1 MKLYAHSCEDQPF
14 ENWQPLDIHA
24 ANVARLAAGFAA
36 SFQSSEWAAAAGWL
50 HDIGKATDTFQAFL
64 RWENSL
70 RDDWTRQHY
79 QGRSEHAWAG
89 ACYVEQRLSKPKIP
103 LGRPLAYV
111 LDGHHG
117 GLADWSTADAGITA
131 LRYHLSEKTSWLAN
145 LPMPEWATSVAM
157 PARLPPFVKS
167 HNVALWIRMLFSCLV
182 DGDFLDTELFMDAAK
197 ATHRPIFD
205 TLDVLKTRLDTHMN
219 QLMAKA
225 PDTHVNRLRASILTM
240 CKTKAA
246 HASGLFS
253 LTVPTGGG
261 KTLASLAFALD
272 HAIRYG
278 KSRIIY
284 VIPYTSIIEQT
295 ADVFRSAVGSDNII
309 EHHSNLA
316 PEKDD
321 LRSRLAAENW
331 DAPLVVTT
339 NVQFFES
346 LFAAHPSRCRKLHNI
361 ANSVVILDEAQLVP
375 PEYLEPIQD
384 LLLDLTRNYGSTVVI
399 STATQPAFQRLTPC
413 VEMIDDPPSLFDT
426 LRRVA
431 VEMPP
436 DVHEPISWE
445 GLATDL
451 LCNESVLCV
460 VNRRSHARQLLALLP
475 PDTFHLSAQMCGAHR
490 AKVIAEIKG
499 RLKAGEPTRVVS
511 TQLVEAG
518 VDLDF
523 PVVYRALAGFDAIAQ
538 ASGRCNREGR
548 LSGLGRVIVFVP
560 PEASPPGT
568 LLKAEQ
574 TTMELLASGLTDPL
588 DPAVFPK
595 FFGLFFASLND
606 TGKSISE
613 LLKPDTSELGI
624 AFRSVEREF
633 RIVKD
638 DGQQPVIVLY
648 GDCAKW
654 LAQLRVIGP
663 TRENMRRLQRFTVN
677 LPKYVTTRMRES
689 GRIEVIG
696 EEFWAL
702 TSEKWYDSR
711 IGVRTDDLCSP
722 SDFMVMERR

>member
-1 MKLYAHSCEDQPF
+1 VYAAP
-14 ENWQPLDIHA
+14 
-24 ANVARLAAGFAA
+24 
-36 SFQSSEWAAAAGWL
+36 FQSSEWAAAAGIL
-50 HDIGKATDTFQAFL
+50 HDIGKASDSFQAYL
-64 RWENSL
+64 RWENGL
-70 RDDWTRQHY
+70 CDEWTKKNY

-89 ACYVEQRLSKPKIP
+89 ACHAEKRLSKSRLP
-103 LGRPLAYV
+103 LGRPLAYA

-117 GLADWSTADAGITA
+117 GLADWHTADAGQTA
-131 LRYHLSEKTSWLAN
+131 LKYHLSEKTPWLAD
-145 LPMPEWATSVAM
+145 LPIPEWANIVDFPS
-157 PARLPPFVKS
+157 RLPPFVKAD
-167 HNVALWIRMLFSCLV
+167 NVALWIRMLFSCLV
-182 DGDFLDTELFMDAAK
+182 DADFLDTEAFMDNARANQ
-197 ATHRPIFD
+197 RPSFD
-205 TLDVLKTRLDTHMN
+205 TLDVLKTRLDSHMK
-219 QLMAKA
+219 QLMAGVEKENT
-225 PDTHVNRLRASILTM
+225 PVNRLRASILTM
-240 CKTKAA
+240 CRIKAA
-246 HASGLFS
+246 HATGLFS

-272 HAIRYG
+272 HAICHG

-295 ADVFRSAVGSDNII
+295 ADVFRGAVGANNVI

-321 LRSRLAAENW
+321 IRCRLAAENW

-384 LLLDLTRNYGSTVVI
+384 LLLDLTRNYRVSVVI
-399 STATQPAFQRLTPC
+399 STATQPAFPRLKPC
-413 VEMIDDPPSLFDT
+413 SEMIDDPPALFAA

-431 VEMPP
+431 VEMPR
-436 DVHEPISWE
+436 DVRMPISWDK
-445 GLATDL
+445 LAADVL
-451 LCNESVLCV
+451 QHESVLCV
-460 VNRRSHARQLLALLP
+460 VNRRIHARQLLELLP
-475 PDTFHLSAQMCGAHR
+475 PGTLHLSAQMCGAHR
-490 AKVIAEIKG
+490 AKVISEIKT
-499 RLKAGEPTRVVS
+499 RLKIGTPTRVVS

-538 ASGRCNREGR
+538 AAGRCNREGR
-548 LSGLGRVIVFVP
+548 LPEAGRVIVFVP
-560 PEASPPGT
+560 PESSPPGT
-568 LLKAEQ
+568 LHKAEQ
-574 TTMELLASGLTDPL
+574 TTTELLASGVNDPL
-588 DPAVFPK
+588 DPATFPK

-606 TGKSISE
+606 TGKYISE
-613 LLKPDTSELGI
+613 LLQPDPTELGI

-633 RIVKD
+633 RIVND
-638 DGQQPVIVLY
+638 GGQQSVIVPY
-648 GDCAKW
+648 GKSAEW
-654 LAQLRVIGP
+654 LAQLRMIGP

-677 LPKYVTTRMRES
+677 LPKYVATRLREA
-689 GRIEVIG
+689 GRIEVID

-711 IGVRTDDLCSP
+711 TGVRTNDEPDP
-722 SDFMVMERR
+722 SDLMVLERR